1 LIEIFQGN
9 VLNIPVTIMEDNK
22 IKDLTG
28 LQVRA
33 GIKRI
38 SDGVLFTVNCSIEGN
53 TVLVPITSDITST
66 LGLYVVE
73 IQIYGSGYVETWGT
87 FAFRVI
93 DSVFV

>member
-1 LIEIFQGN
+1 MIEIFQGN

-38 SDGVLFTVNCSIEGN
+38 SDNVLFTVNCSIESD
-53 TVLVPITSDITST
+53 TVLVPITADITST

-73 IQIYGSGYVETWGT
+73 IQVYGNGYVETWGT

>member
-1 LIEIFQGN
+1 MIEIFQGN
-9 VLNIPVTIMEDNK
+9 VLNIPVKIMEDNK

-38 SDGVLFTVNCSIEGN
+38 SDNVLFTVNCSIEGN

-73 IQIYGSGYVETWGT
+73 IQVYGSGYVETWGT

>member
-53 TVLVPITSDITST
+53 TVLVPITSDITSI

>member
-1 LIEIFQGN
+1 MIEIFQGN

-33 GIKRI
+33 GIKRM
-38 SDGVLFTVNCSIEGN
+38 SDNTLFTVNCTIEGD
-53 TVLVPITSDITST
+53 TVLVPITADITST

-73 IQIYGSGYVETWGT
+73 IQVYGDGYVETWGT
-87 FAFRVI
+87 FAFRVV
-93 DSVFV
+93 DSVFL

>member
-9 VLNIPVTIMEDNK
+9 VLNIPVKIMEDNK

-38 SDGVLFTVNCSIEGN
+38 SDNVLFTVNCSIEGN

-73 IQIYGSGYVETWGT
+73 IQVYGSGYVETWGT

>member
-1 LIEIFQGN
+1 MIEIFQGN

-33 GIKRI
+33 GIKRM
-38 SDGVLFTVNCSIEGN
+38 SDNVLFTVNCSIEGD
-53 TVLVPITSDITST
+53 TVLVPITADITST

-73 IQIYGSGYVETWGT
+73 IQVYGNGYVETWGT
-87 FAFRVI
+87 FAFRVV
-93 DSVFV
+93 DSVFL

>member
-33 GIKRI
+33 GIKRM
-38 SDGVLFTVNCSIEGN
+38 SDNTLFTVNCTIEGD
-53 TVLVPITSDITST
+53 TVLVPITADITST

-73 IQIYGSGYVETWGT
+73 IQVYGDGYVETWGT
-87 FAFRVI
+87 FAFRVV
-93 DSVFV
+93 DSVFL

>member
-1 LIEIFQGN
+1 MIEIFQGN

-33 GIKRI
+33 GIKRM
-38 SDGVLFTVNCSIEGN
+38 SDNVLFTVNCTIEGD
-53 TVLVPITSDITST
+53 TVLVPITADITST

-73 IQIYGSGYVETWGT
+73 IQVYGNGYVETWGT
-87 FAFRVI
+87 FAFRVV
-93 DSVFV
+93 DSVFL

>member
-38 SDGVLFTVNCSIEGN
+38 SDNVLFTVNCSIEGN

-87 FAFRVI
+87 FAFRII

>member
-22 IKDLTG
+22 IKDLAG

-33 GIKRI
+33 GIKRM
-38 SDGVLFTVNCSIEGN
+38 SDNVLFTVNCTVEGD
-53 TVLVPITSDITST
+53 TVLVPITSDITAT

-73 IQIYGSGYVETWGT
+73 IQVYGNGYVETWGT

>member
-1 LIEIFQGN
+1 
-9 VLNIPVTIMEDNK
+9 MEDNK

-33 GIKRI
+33 GIKRM
-38 SDGVLFTVNCSIEGN
+38 SDNVLFTVNCSIEGD
-53 TVLVPITSDITST
+53 TVLVPITADITST

-73 IQIYGSGYVETWGT
+73 IQVYGSGYVETWGT